1 MNPLYLEA
9 DQVIDVGSVDPIL
22 LTVVSSERDGLN
34 PFCARV
40 ITVEQEYPLLIPV
53 DAKVKLHRPA
63 NS

>member
-9 DQVIDVGSVDPIL
+9 DQIIDIGSVSPVH

-40 ITVEQEYPLLIPV
+40 VTVESEYPLIIPL
-53 DAKVKLHRPA
+53 DAKVKVVTPA
-63 NS
+63 P